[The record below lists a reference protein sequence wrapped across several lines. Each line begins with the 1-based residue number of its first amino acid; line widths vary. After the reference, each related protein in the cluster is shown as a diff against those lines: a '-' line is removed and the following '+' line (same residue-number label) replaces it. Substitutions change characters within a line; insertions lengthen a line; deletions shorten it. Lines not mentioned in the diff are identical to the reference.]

1 MVTDFDLDNFLQA
14 EFVEHHKVFH
24 ATRDAVREEF
34 AALLQASVDSV
45 RAGGKLIFFGNGGSA
60 ADAQHIAAE
69 LVARL
74 SRTRRAL
81 AAVALTTN
89 TSTLTAIANDNS
101 FDEVFSR
108 QVEAFVRPGDVLIG
122 LSTSG
127 NSKNVLRGLEEGN
140 RKKALTVGWTGE
152 SGGKLP
158 EVVELCLRI
167 PSSDTQRIQECHIT
181 VGHILCGMVEDL
193 ITSKPQAAP
202 PKKSRAGAVD
212 SRKAPAQP

>member
-1 MVTDFDLDNFLQA
+1 MMARVEKELEESCRVKQQFSVELKRQIVRLA
-14 EFVEHHKVFH
+14 EQV
-24 ATRDAVREEF
+24 A
-34 AALLQASVDSV
+34 AALD
-45 RAGGKLIFFGNGGSA
+45 AGGTVFLIGNGGSA

-101 FDEVFSR
+101 YDEVFSR

-158 EVVELCLRI
+158 EVAALCLRI

-202 PKKSRAGAVD
+202 QKKSRTKRLG
-212 SRKAPAQP
+212 SHKASAQP

>member
-1 MVTDFDLDNFLQA
+1 MDSNTLMARVEKELEESCRVKQQFSTELKKQIVRLA
-14 EFVEHHKVFH
+14 EQV
-24 ATRDAVREEF
+24 A
-34 AALLQASVDSV
+34 AALDS
-45 RAGGKLIFFGNGGSA
+45 GGTVYLIGNGGSA

-127 NSKNVLRGLEEGN
+127 NSENVLRGLEEGN
-140 RKKALTVGWTGE
+140 RRKALTVGWTGE

-181 VGHILCGMVEDL
+181 VGHIFCGMVEDL
-193 ITSKPQAAP
+193 IHSKPQADP
-202 PKKSRAGAVD
+202 PQKGRSKRLE
-212 SRKAPAQP
+212 SRKASTQP

>member
-1 MVTDFDLDNFLQA
+1 MMARVEKELEESCRVKQQFSVELKKQIVRLA
-14 EFVEHHKVFH
+14 EQV
-24 ATRDAVREEF
+24 A
-34 AALLQASVDSV
+34 AALD
-45 RAGGKLIFFGNGGSA
+45 AGGTVFLIGNGGSA

-69 LVARL
+69 LVVRL
-74 SRTRRAL
+74 GRSRRAL

-101 FDEVFSR
+101 YDEVFSR

-158 EVVELCLRI
+158 EVAALCLRI

-181 VGHILCGMVEDL
+181 IGHILCGMVEDL
-193 ITSKPQAAP
+193 IASKPQASP
-202 PKKSRAGAVD
+202 PKMSRTKRLG
-212 SRKAPAQP
+212 SHKASAQP

>member
-1 MVTDFDLDNFLQA
+1 MDSNAMMARVEKELEESCRVKQQFSVELKRQIVRLA
-14 EFVEHHKVFH
+14 EQV
-24 ATRDAVREEF
+24 A
-34 AALLQASVDSV
+34 AALD
-45 RAGGKLIFFGNGGSA
+45 AGGTVFLIGNGGSA

-69 LVARL
+69 LVVRL
-74 SRTRRAL
+74 GRSRRAL

-101 FDEVFSR
+101 YDEVFSR

-158 EVVELCLRI
+158 EVAALCLRI

-202 PKKSRAGAVD
+202 QKKSRTKRLG
-212 SRKAPAQP
+212 SHKASAQP

>member
-1 MVTDFDLDNFLQA
+1 MDSNTMMARVERELEESCRVKQRFSTELKAQIVRLA
-14 EFVEHHKVFH
+14 EQV
-24 ATRDAVREEF
+24 A
-34 AALLQASVDSV
+34 AALD
-45 RAGGKLIFFGNGGSA
+45 AGGTVYLIGNGGSA
-60 ADAQHIAAE
+60 ADAQHIASE

-101 FDEVFSR
+101 YDEVFSR

-158 EVVELCLRI
+158 EVAALCLRI

-202 PKKSRAGAVD
+202 QKKSRTKRVG
-212 SRKAPAQP
+212 SHKASAQP

>member
-1 MVTDFDLDNFLQA
+1 MDSNTLMARVEKELEESCRVRQQFSAELKRQIVRLAEQVAASLD
-14 EFVEHHKVFH
+14 
-24 ATRDAVREEF
+24 
-34 AALLQASVDSV
+34 
-45 RAGGKLIFFGNGGSA
+45 AGGTVYLIGNGGSA

-74 SRTRRAL
+74 RRTRRAL

-89 TSTLTAIANDNS
+89 ISTLTAIANDNS
-101 FDEVFSR
+101 YDEVFSR

-127 NSKNVLRGLEEGN
+127 NSENVLRGLEEGN
-140 RKKALTVGWTGE
+140 RRKALTVGWTGE

-193 ITSKPQAAP
+193 IASKPQANP
-202 PKKSRAGAVD
+202 PKMSRTKRLG
-212 SRKAPAQP
+212 SHKASTPP

>member
-1 MVTDFDLDNFLQA
+1 MELKKQIVRLA
-14 EFVEHHKVFH
+14 EQV
-24 ATRDAVREEF
+24 A
-34 AALLQASVDSV
+34 AALD
-45 RAGGKLIFFGNGGSA
+45 AGGTVFLIGNGGSA

-69 LVARL
+69 LVVRL
-74 SRTRRAL
+74 GRSRRAL

-101 FDEVFSR
+101 YDEVFSR

-158 EVVELCLRI
+158 EVAALCLRI

-193 ITSKPQAAP
+193 LASKPQASP
-202 PKKSRAGAVD
+202 QKKSRAKRLG
-212 SRKAPAQP
+212 SHKASAQP